1 MSNRVVQVLLKPVF
15 LGLVAAA
22 VLAFGLT
29 EMWKAMSVSES
40 FLTQNVLEIAR
51 QDANLWR
58 RQMDG
63 LHRTADK
70 ILYLAAGIVWIAAMV
85 WFFVCWCIRIA
96 QVGAVRR
103 LRSHWAWV
111 CALGLVGSLVVAGYF
126 LYELRSTMALLA
138 MAYTGLFVAAFFIVI
153 YYLTTVGVTHRI
165 YLPAVPFSWSR
176 WRPW

>member
-1 MSNRVVQVLLKPVF
+1 MSNRVMQVFLKPGL
-15 LGLVAAA
+15 LGLVAAV

-29 EMWKAMSVSES
+29 EMWKAVSVSES
-40 FLTQNVLEIAR
+40 FLMQDVLERAR
-51 QDANLWR
+51 QDANFR
-58 RQMDG
+58 RYQMDG
-63 LHRTADK
+63 LYGTADK

-103 LRSHWAWV
+103 LRLHWAWV

-138 MAYTGLFVAAFFIVI
+138 MAYTVLFVAAFFIVI
-153 YYLTTVGVTHRI
+153 YYLTTAGVTHRI